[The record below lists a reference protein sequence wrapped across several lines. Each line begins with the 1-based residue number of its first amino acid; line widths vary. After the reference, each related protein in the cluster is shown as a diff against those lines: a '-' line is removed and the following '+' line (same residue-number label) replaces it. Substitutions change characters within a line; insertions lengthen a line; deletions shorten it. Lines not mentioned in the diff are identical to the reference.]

1 VSQTDGTATLPAS
14 THAARSDRRA
24 PHARR
29 GGVFIG
35 VVAPVASGYGRVPNW
50 SLERTST
57 GKALGPR
64 RAKAYDAPRGP
75 SALPLP
81 AAQLER

>member
-1 VSQTDGTATLPAS
+1 
-14 THAARSDRRA
+14 
-24 PHARR
+24 
-29 GGVFIG
+29 
-35 VVAPVASGYGRVPNW
+35 VPNW

-81 AAQLER
+81 AAQLKR